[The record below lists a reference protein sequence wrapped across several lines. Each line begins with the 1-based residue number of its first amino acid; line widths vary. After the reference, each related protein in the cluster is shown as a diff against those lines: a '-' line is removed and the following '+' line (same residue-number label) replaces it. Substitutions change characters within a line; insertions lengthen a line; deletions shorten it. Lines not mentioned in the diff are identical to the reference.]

1 MQDWGEQECT
11 DSWRCRIEGRSTLR
25 ARGEQGISPGREEGA
40 GPYHEADGPLLID
53 VDGHV
58 GALDP
63 GVGAEV
69 AQPHVG
75 VPANSTMSWRVTPT
89 GTRQHSPSPSAQPPL
104 LIPTALPY
112 RGTKESVFCSVV
124 GSSSKREAMSLPCG
138 TATSR
143 YLIFSPVFLRLARL
157 LPPCTVGKGSLS
169 PARGSPAPTASGGR
183 SRSCAGAEPRS
194 ARVQEQS
201 TSGVDA
207 PELRG
212 PPCSKPHQQERKT
225 PLNVQLSHLSR
236 AFPPGLGSQHALG
249 PL

>member
-1 MQDWGEQECT
+1 
-11 DSWRCRIEGRSTLR
+11 
-25 ARGEQGISPGREEGA
+25 
-40 GPYHEADGPLLID
+40 
-53 VDGHV
+53 
-58 GALDP
+58 
-63 GVGAEV
+63 
-69 AQPHVG
+69 
-75 VPANSTMSWRVTPT
+75 MSWRVTPT
-89 GTRQHSPSPSAQPPL
+89 GTRQHCPPPSAQPPL

-169 PARGSPAPTASGGR
+169 PARGSPVPTASGGR

-225 PLNVQLSHLSR
+225 PLNVQLSHLPSVPPWPGEPACTGTPLRGFGRVLSQVGHRDAALGAGR
-236 AFPPGLGSQHALG
+236 AMLCWHRGTNWAVAPSEGSVLGHFPAFRPWLRAGVLGAAAAAVLLTVGAALGSATS